1 MGMSSM
7 GVTISAE
14 PHWIDAAG
22 ALAEKMGAYLGLPAP
37 EAGQA
42 GEAVIAAATIILSP
56 EWNGTPATDLEMVF
70 QEGPRGVELSLRYAG
85 GPSPEQLRQAFA
97 TLPAGATAALQAMDA
112 VEVEV
117 EVENDRDVRVCH
129 LSRRLPLP

>member
-7 GVTISAE
+7 GVVISAE

-42 GEAVIAAATIILSP
+42 GEAVVAAATIILSP
-56 EWNGTPATDLEMVF
+56 EWNATPTDLEMVF

-112 VEVEV
+112 VEVQAEV
-117 EVENDRDVRVCH
+117 DRDVRVCL